1 VAGLPHLRPVVAVA
15 AVLWLPPRARLRFC
29 RWQGRARAARLFTHC
44 VAARRSHRPSHSLT
58 RRSTTCLRSSRMRC
72 APPPLLPTPCRGAS
86 AEQGSLTRRSTRWG
100 AGWGTPWSGCRAQV
114 RGQTWH
120 NPGCTRPHHCLLPAV
135 AWHAWRSCCPRCSA
149 LLPQR
154 RLITPARLG
163 PPPPLACSR
172 ACGSTLGP
180 GTATKALTGAPL
192 GPAGLPENLV
202 GGIASVMFQLP
213 IARHNYAWAG
223 CMPAGARSRTRARRL
238 VCGGVRV
245 LEGAW
250 QIAQSCRRVCG
261 GC

>member
-1 VAGLPHLRPVVAVA
+1 MLSTLLCFAAPAPAYHTGQAGTAAAAGL
-15 AVLWLPPRARLRFC
+15 
-29 RWQGRARAARLFTHC
+29 Q
-44 VAARRSHRPSHSLT
+44 
-58 RRSTTCLRSSRMRC
+58 
-72 APPPLLPTPCRGAS
+72 
-86 AEQGSLTRRSTRWG
+86 
-100 AGWGTPWSGCRAQV
+100 
-114 RGQTWH
+114 
-120 NPGCTRPHHCLLPAV
+120 
-135 AWHAWRSCCPRCSA
+135 
-149 LLPQR
+149 
-154 RLITPARLG
+154 
-163 PPPPLACSR
+163 R